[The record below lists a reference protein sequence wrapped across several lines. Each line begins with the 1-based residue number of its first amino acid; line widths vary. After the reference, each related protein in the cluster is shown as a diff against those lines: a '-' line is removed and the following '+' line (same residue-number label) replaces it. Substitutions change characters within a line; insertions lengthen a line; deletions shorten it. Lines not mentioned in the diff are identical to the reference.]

1 MEKLIERFLRYV
13 RFDTQS
19 NSNIETCPSTAGQ
32 IRLAEQLKI
41 ELIELGLNAS
51 VDKNG
56 YVMAKLPSNVA
67 HNVPAIGFI
76 AHMDTAP
83 DASGKEVKPQIHENY
98 QGGVIVLGESG
109 QVLSPEQFPDMNN
122 LIGQTLITTDGTTL
136 LGGDNKAGI
145 AEIMSAVAHLMA
157 NPAIPHGD
165 ICIGF
170 TPDEEIGRGADRF
183 NVEKF
188 GAEWAYTIDGGP
200 VGELEY
206 ENFNASAADIIVNG
220 VSVHPGYAKNK
231 LVNAQTLAAQFAA
244 RMPQDETPENT
255 EGYEGFYHLAF
266 METNVAKVRLHYIL
280 RDFDEDGLAHR
291 KAFLTDLVAQFNGEL
306 KAKGSKGN
314 IELNIQDNYRNMKE
328 MVLPHPQIMDIAKE
342 AMIQAD
348 VQPEIKPIRG
358 GTDGARLSFMGLP
371 CPNVFTGGY
380 NFHGIHE
387 FVTVDGMKLAVK
399 TIVNIAELTAKRYQ

>member
-1 MEKLIERFLRYV
+1 MEQLIERFLRYV

-19 NSNIETCPSTAGQ
+19 NSDMETCPSTQGQ
-32 IRLAEQLKI
+32 IGLANQLKI
-41 ELIELGLNAS
+41 ELIEMGLQAS
-51 VDKNG
+51 VDANG

-67 HNVPAIGFI
+67 HAVPAIGFI

-83 DASGKEVKPQIHENY
+83 DASGKDVKPQIHENY
-98 QGGVIVLGESG
+98 QGGVIALGESG
-109 QVLSPEQFPDMNN
+109 QVLSPEQFPDMNK
-122 LIGQTLITTDGTTL
+122 LIGHTFITTDGTTL

-145 AEIMSAVAHLMA
+145 AEIMSAVAHLIA
-157 NPAIPHGD
+157 NPSIPHGD

-170 TPDEEIGRGADRF
+170 TPDEEIGRGADLF
-183 NVEKF
+183 NVEAF

-200 VGELEY
+200 VGELEF
-206 ENFNASAADIIVNG
+206 ENFNASAADVIVNG
-220 VSVHPGYAKNK
+220 VSVHPGYAKDK
-231 LVNAQTLAAQFAA
+231 LVNAQTLAAQFAV
-244 RMPQDETPENT
+244 RMPQEETPENT
-255 EGYEGFYHLAF
+255 SGYEGFYHLAF

-280 RDFDEDGLAHR
+280 RDFEEEGLAHR
-291 KAFLTDLVAQFNGEL
+291 KAFLTDLVATMNQEL
-306 KAKGSKGN
+306 QEKGSKGF

-348 VQPEIKPIRG
+348 VEPEIKPIRG

-387 FVTVDGMKLAVK
+387 FVTVEGMQAAVK

>member
-1 MEKLIERFLRYV
+1 MEQLIERFLRYV

-19 NSNIETCPSTAGQ
+19 NSNVEACPSTSGQ
-32 IRLAEQLKI
+32 ISLAEQLKA
-41 ELIELGLNAS
+41 ELLALGLQAS
-51 VDKNG
+51 VDQNG

-67 HNVPAIGFI
+67 HKVPAIGFI

-83 DASGKEVKPQIHENY
+83 DASGKDVKPQIHENY
-98 QGGVIVLGESG
+98 QGGVIALGESG
-109 QVLSPEQFPDMNN
+109 QVLSPEQFPDMNH
-122 LIGQTLITTDGTTL
+122 LVGQTLITADGTTL

-145 AEIMSAVAHLMA
+145 AEIMTAVAHLIA
-157 NPAIPHGD
+157 NPSIPHGD

-183 NVEKF
+183 NVENF

-200 VGELEY
+200 VGELEF
-206 ENFNASAADIIVNG
+206 ENFNAAAADVVVNG
-220 VSVHPGYAKNK
+220 VSVHPGYAKDK
-231 LVNAQTLAAQFAA
+231 LVNAQTLAAQFAV

-255 EGYEGFYHLAF
+255 SGYEGFFHLAF

-280 RDFDEDGLAHR
+280 RDFEEDGLARR
-291 KAFLTDLVAQFNGEL
+291 KTFLTDLVAQFNSEL
-306 KAKGSKGN
+306 QAKGSQGHV
-314 IELNIQDNYRNMKE
+314 ELKIQDNYRNMKE

-348 VQPEIKPIRG
+348 VQPELKPIRG

-387 FVTVDGMKLAVK
+387 FVTVDGMQLAVK
-399 TIVNIAELTAKRYQ
+399 TIVNIAELTAKHYQ